1 MQDIM
6 ADSFEDGAGTSLHH
20 LPAKPV
26 PTVPLMDD
34 PNDDFCRVCGYG
46 VRLSIDI
53 PTFSTHASPALG
65 LKAALCCVML
75 VTQWITIQN
84 MVF

>member
-46 VRLSIDI
+46 VGCPFILQL
-53 PTFSTHASPALG
+53 PQ
-65 LKAALCCVML
+65 CVL
-75 VTQWITIQN
+75 HLPWG
-84 MVF
+84 